1 MVAEVR
7 VIPVT
12 GMPDVQ
18 EGENLASLIVQACQ
32 EQRTPLQNGDI
43 LVVTQKIVSKAEGMV
58 IHLAGI
64 EPSEFARQ
72 IAREGDRDPRHMEVV
87 LRESRRIVKMD
98 RGVLITETHHGFIC
112 ANAGVDASNVGG
124 QDLVSLLPKDPDGSA
139 QGIRQGIRERLGL
152 EVAVI
157 ISDTFNRPWRMGTMN
172 VAIGVAG
179 INPLQDHRGVVDPY
193 GYQLR
198 TSVTSLGDELASSAE
213 MVMGKVDR
221 VPVAI
226 VRGVS
231 YEVGPD
237 GARQLL
243 RAPEQDLFR

>member
-1 MVAEVR
+1 MVAEVC

-18 EGENLASLIVQACQ
+18 EGDDLVSLIVQACQ
-32 EQRTPLQNGDI
+32 GQGTPLLSGDI
-43 LVVTQKIVSKAEGMV
+43 VVVTQKIVSKAEGMV

-139 QGIRQGIRERLGL
+139 QRIRQGVRERLGL
-152 EVAVI
+152 GVAII

-172 VAIGVAG
+172 VAIGAAG

-193 GYQLR
+193 GYELR
-198 TSVTSLGDELASSAE
+198 TSVTSLGDEVASAAE
-213 MVMGKVDR
+213 LVMGKVDR
-221 VPVAI
+221 VPVAL
-226 VRGVS
+226 VRGIS
-231 YEVGPD
+231 YEAGPD

-243 RAPEQDLFR
+243 RPPEQDLFR